1 MNVTADPHCSI
12 CLDAGRMQLMDRALN
27 LFKCADCNHTITAFP
42 EYDPDLYSEEYYSR
56 AHKNWFAHPNFRL
69 FSFIRKKL
77 PSSDRPAKSK
87 LLDVGC
93 GNGDFLRYLAAETH
107 SIELYGVDTA
117 DCQVPGVRFTK
128 GDFFEYR
135 SSAKFDVVTNLT
147 VIEHIENVR
156 LFLQKIHDLL
166 GDNGMLVTTTNNN
179 DGLLYRIARVLKKIG
194 MPAAYDRIYSSHHVQ
209 HFTNKSLRRL
219 LESSGFEVV
228 SAKNHNY
235 PLKAVDTPQAGF
247 VTEKLYRL
255 AVLLI
260 FSVSSVFNNGFLQTF
275 ICRKKAS

>member
-1 MNVTADPHCSI
+1 M
-12 CLDAGRMQLMDRALN
+12 RLMDRALN

-69 FSFIRKKL
+69 FSFIRRNL
-77 PSSDRPAKSK
+77 PPSTGAAKSK

-93 GNGDFLRYLAAETH
+93 GNGDFLRYLAAETG

-117 DCQVPGVRFTK
+117 DCRVPGVHFTR

-135 SSAKFDVVTNLT
+135 PSIQFDVVTNLT
-147 VIEHIENVR
+147 VIEHVENVR

-166 GDNGMLVTTTNNN
+166 GADGLLVTTTNNN
-179 DGLLYRIARVLKKIG
+179 DGLLYRIARFLKKIG
-194 MPAAYDRIYSSHHVQ
+194 LPAAYDRIYSSHHVQ
-209 HFTNKSLRRL
+209 HFTNKSLGRL

-228 SAKNHNY
+228 LAKNHNY
-235 PLKAVDTPQAGF
+235 PLKAVDTPAAGF
-247 VTEKLYRL
+247 ITEKLYRL

-260 FSVSSVFNNGFLQTF
+260 FSASALLNNGFLQTY
-275 ICRKKAS
+275 ICRKKTS